1 MALRWALA
9 VAVARA
15 KVGKRLTV
23 MGSIF
28 VLLKVEGVLG
38 ATLLRVGM

>member
-15 KVGKRLTV
+15 KVGKATV

-38 ATLLRVGM
+38 AALLRVGM